1 MKHNGYIKNG
11 VLYITDRASF
21 NSGLK
26 DLEGDVIVTVEK
38 PKQIR
43 TWEQNKWYFAGVIPI
58 IQDALKE
65 QGIRYTKEKIHDI
78 LRYKFLRDIIPIGY
92 EGEFIEEIKST
103 TDLTTKEFAEYID
116 EITIWAAEV
125 LKITIPPPKKQT
137 EIWTS
142 TEKQSSQI

>member
-1 MKHNGYIKNG
+1 MRYNGYVKNG
-11 VLYITDRASF
+11 NLYITDRLSF
-21 NSGLK
+21 NEELK
-26 DLEGDVIVTVEK
+26 GFEGDVTITIEK
-38 PKQIR
+38 PKRIR
-43 TWEQNKWYFAGVIPI
+43 TWEQHKWYFAGVVPI

-65 QGIRYTKEKIHDI
+65 QGIRYTKEKVHEI
-78 LRYKFLRDIIPIGY
+78 LQYKFLRDVVPVGH

-103 TDLTTKEFAEYID
+103 KDLTTKEFAEYID